1 MFPFKKEKR
10 KDNKS
15 ERILRLI
22 HRVSLFLIMQFIRNF
37 FFGLKA
43 YYKAIRFIKE
53 HKLYWYILIPAVFML
68 GIYKIG
74 EYFQQRKALPAVDN
88 MNDIIWFLIHMMIE
102 ISIALLLMNFAK
114 YLVVILLS
122 PLLAHL
128 SEKTERILT
137 GNKYPFDLKQFMND
151 VRRGI
156 RIAIRNLIWQYFFFL
171 IIFLVS
177 ALGWKDPKS
186 APVFYL
192 IFVIA
197 FYYYGFS
204 FLDYVN
210 ERRKLNIDE
219 SILFV
224 RQHRGL
230 AIAIGFI
237 YSLLILVP
245 VDLTMIFSLEGF
257 KDHSFL
263 YGLGQFLF
271 HVTLWFSAS
280 TAPII
285 AIVASTIAMNDLVD
299 LKRKKGN
306 FH

>member
-1 MFPFKKEKR
+1 
-10 KDNKS
+10 
-15 ERILRLI
+15 
-22 HRVSLFLIMQFIRNF
+22 
-37 FFGLKA
+37 
-43 YYKAIRFIKE
+43 
-53 HKLYWYILIPAVFML
+53 ML
-68 GIYKIG
+68 GIYKVG
-74 EYFQQRKALPAVDN
+74 EYFQTRKTIPTAEN

-114 YLVVILLS
+114 YLVVIILS

-137 GNKYPFDLKQFMND
+137 GNKYPFDPKQFMND

-171 IIFLVS
+171 LIFLVS
-177 ALGWKDPKS
+177 FLGWKDPES
-186 APVFYL
+186 APIFYL
-192 IFVIA
+192 IFVIS

-219 SILFV
+219 SVLFV

-230 AIAIGFI
+230 AISLGFI
-237 YSLLILVP
+237 YSLMILVP
-245 VDLTMIFSLEGF
+245 VDLKMIFSLEGF

-263 YGLGQFLF
+263 YGLGQFAIHF
-271 HVTLWFSAS
+271 ILWISAS
-280 TAPII
+280 TAPIL

-299 LKRKKGN
+299 LKQNKNKLQ
-306 FH
+306 

>member
-1 MFPFKKEKR
+1 MR
-10 KDNKS
+10 
-15 ERILRLI
+15 
-22 HRVSLFLIMQFIRNF
+22 FIRNF

-43 YYKAIRFIKE
+43 YYKAIRFLKE
-53 HKLYWYILIPAVFML
+53 NRLYWYILIPAVFML

-74 EYFQQRKALPAVDN
+74 EYFQERKTVPSAEN
-88 MNDIIWFLIHMMIE
+88 MNELIWFLIHMMIE

-114 YLVVILLS
+114 YLVVIILS

-137 GNKYPFDLKQFMND
+137 GNKYPFDPKQFMKD

-177 ALGWKDPKS
+177 FLGWKDPES
-186 APVFYL
+186 APIFYL
-192 IFVIA
+192 IFVIS

-219 SILFV
+219 SIIFV

-230 AIAIGFI
+230 AISLGFI
-237 YSLLILVP
+237 YSLMILVP
-245 VDLTMIFSLEGF
+245 VDLKMIFSLDGF

-263 YGLGQFLF
+263 FGLGQFVIHF
-271 HVTLWFSAS
+271 ILWLSAA
-280 TAPII
+280 TAPIL

-299 LKRKKGN
+299 LKQNKNKL
-306 FH
+306 